1 MKYEIVVH
9 LNILQFVFVFCFCM
23 SKSWLSLGEL
33 SKMKNLWLM
42 NWNFLREVVEKM
54 GLGQKWVGWMDEV
67 VYVIGL
73 LFGLLIFFGVLG
85 A

>member
-23 SKSWLSLGEL
+23 SKSWSSLGEL